1 MVNTMS
7 QHFLFVSSLVQ
18 GHQVY
23 LAPLTHSQMNNSIK
37 FVIANLT
44 PKLDLLDLFEFF
56 LHFMAKSGVDAI
68 WLVDSA
74 RLNILALGRDI
85 TLYCHIETD
94 VNETFCFVTF
104 SLTTPCCI

>member
-1 MVNTMS
+1 
-7 QHFLFVSSLVQ
+7 
-18 GHQVY
+18 
-23 LAPLTHSQMNNSIK
+23 MNNSIK
-37 FVIANLT
+37 CVITNLT

-56 LHFMAKSGVDAI
+56 LHFMAKSGVDSI
-68 WLVDSA
+68 WRVDSA

-104 SLTTPCCI
+104 RLTTPFIDPIEFESNLDIGMRLIVILV